1 MSRGKH
7 LRCCNSQAV
16 STPLAVALGCTCT
29 PCYVVSTAIR
39 LTTSAING
47 PCVHGL
53 TSRRFPLVHTT
64 WHTYAI
70 VFAPCVRVCTLFTI
84 MDFSAVTGPNKVDQ
98 TLVKLAGRNERHHC
112 DIKTD
117 CPWQHVI
124 KL

>member
-7 LRCCNSQAV
+7 LWCRNSQAV

-29 PCYVVSTAIR
+29 PHYVVSTAIR

-53 TSRRFPLVHTT
+53 TSRRFLPVHTI

-70 VFAPCVRVCTLFTI
+70 VFAPCVRVYTLFAI
-84 MDFSAVTGPNKVDQ
+84 MDFSAVTGSNKVDQ
-98 TLVKLAGRNERHHC
+98 ALFKLAGRKRHRC

-117 CPWQHVI
+117 CPW
-124 KL
+124 LTCY